1 MRLNRFI
8 SHASAICVVAIT
20 AGVASN
26 AKAAVVFSTS
36 QGAFL
41 SANGGLTLETFESA
55 NVAAGTDTAVAGPIN
70 SVTNNAV
77 FAASSLAAGFTLTPT
92 AGDVY
97 VARDVGGNP
106 GAVVSSNFFAE
117 NMNIGFGPAVT
128 AIGIDLL
135 QWFGND
141 GGWALEIYDT
151 ADTLLGSFA
160 TAAGSFVGI
169 TSDVAIGRLFL
180 NKPDSGAV
188 IDNLRFGSKGA
199 SVPEPSTLLL
209 VGLAGL
215 ALRTASRGRATL
227 KA

>member
-1 MRLNRFI
+1 MTFHRFT
-8 SHASAICVVAIT
+8 SPASAVCVLAIA
-20 AGVASN
+20 AGVASS
-26 AKAAVVFSTS
+26 AQAAVVFSTS

-41 SANGGLTLETFESA
+41 AANSGLTLETFESA
-55 NVAAGTDTAVAGPIN
+55 NVAAGTDTAVAGPI
-70 SVTNNAV
+70 SSATNNAA
-77 FAASSLAAGFTLTPT
+77 FAPGDLAAGFVLTT
-92 AGDVY
+92 TDGGVY
-97 VARDVGGNP
+97 VGRDIGGNP
-106 GAVVSSNFFAE
+106 GAVVSSNLFAE

-215 ALRTASRGRATL
+215 ALRTASRGRATP

>member
-1 MRLNRFI
+1 MTFHRFI
-8 SHASAICVVAIT
+8 SPASAVCVLAIA
-20 AGVASN
+20 AGVASS
-26 AKAAVVFSTS
+26 AQAAVVFSTS

-41 SANGGLTLETFESA
+41 AANSGLTLETFESA
-55 NVAAGTDTAVAGPIN
+55 NVAAGTDTAVAGPI
-70 SVTNNAV
+70 SSATNNAA
-77 FAASSLAAGFTLTPT
+77 FAPGDLAAGFVLTT
-92 AGDVY
+92 TDAGVY
-97 VARDVGGNP
+97 VGRDVGGNP
-106 GAVVSSNFFAE
+106 GAVVSSNLFAE

>member
-1 MRLNRFI
+1 MTVHRFI
-8 SHASAICVVAIT
+8 SPASAVCVLAIA
-20 AGVASN
+20 AGVASS
-26 AKAAVVFSTS
+26 AQAAVVFSTS

-41 SANGGLTLETFESA
+41 AANSGLTLETFESA
-55 NVAAGTDTAVAGPIN
+55 NVAAGTDTAVAGPI
-70 SVTNNAV
+70 SSATNNAA
-77 FAASSLAAGFTLTPT
+77 FAPGDLAAGFVLTT
-92 AGDVY
+92 TDGGVY
-97 VARDVGGNP
+97 VGRDIGGNP
-106 GAVVSSNFFAE
+106 GAVVSSNLFAE

-215 ALRTASRGRATL
+215 ALRTASRGRATP